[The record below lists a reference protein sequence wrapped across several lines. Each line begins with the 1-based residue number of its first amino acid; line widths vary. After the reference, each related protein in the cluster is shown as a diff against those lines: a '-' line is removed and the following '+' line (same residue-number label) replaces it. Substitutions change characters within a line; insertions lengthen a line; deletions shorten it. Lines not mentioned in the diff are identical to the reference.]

1 MTDERKPGKLYV
13 VATPIGN
20 LGDFSPR
27 AVETLEAVDFIAAE
41 DTRVGAKLLN
51 KFEIKK
57 PQISYFEHNR
67 RTKGEYIVE
76 RILGGESC
84 AIITDAGTPA
94 ISDPGTDLVD
104 LCARN
109 GIEVT
114 AVPGCSAV
122 VAALSISGMAC
133 GRFTFE
139 GFLSTTAKNRREHL
153 NEVKT
158 EKRTM
163 VFYEAPHKLLRTLQ
177 DMLDCWGDRPIALCR
192 EITKLHEECFRPTLS
207 GAVEHYTQNPP
218 RGEFVLVIGGCGE
231 QEEPKSQAD
240 LMAQVQALVEE
251 GLPLN
256 AAVKQVA
263 RANNAPKNA
272 LYQQAL
278 ERLKGPEGEE

>member
-1 MTDERKPGKLYV
+1 MSEQKTGKLYV

-27 AVETLEAVDFIAAE
+27 AIETLETVDFIAAE

-57 PQISYFEHNR
+57 PQVSYFEHNR
-67 RTKGEYIVE
+67 RTKGDYILG
-76 RILGGESC
+76 RILEGESC

-109 GIEVT
+109 GVEVV

-139 GFLSTTAKNRREHL
+139 GFLPVPKKERRAHL
-153 NEVKT
+153 EEVKG

-163 VFYEAPHKLLRTLQ
+163 VFYEAPHKLLRTLE
-177 DMLDCWGDRPIALCR
+177 DMLACWGDRRIALCR
-192 EITKLHEECFRPTLS
+192 EITKLHEECRRTTLS
-207 GAVEHYTQNPP
+207 QAVEHYTENPP
-218 RGEFVLVIGGCGE
+218 RGEFVLVIEGCTE
-231 QEEPKSQAD
+231 VEAPVEETD
-240 LMAQVQALVEE
+240 LLAEVQALVE
-251 GLPLN
+251 GGMPLMG
-256 AAVKQVA
+256 AVKQVA
-263 RANNAPKNA
+263 KAHNASKNK

-278 ERLKGPEGEE
+278 EQLK

>member
-1 MTDERKPGKLYV
+1 MSEHKPGKLYV

-27 AVETLEAVDFIAAE
+27 AIETLETVDFIAAE

-57 PQISYFEHNR
+57 PQVSYFEHNR
-67 RTKGEYIVE
+67 KTKGDYILS
-76 RILGGESC
+76 RILEGESC

-94 ISDPGTDLVD
+94 ISDPGVDLVD
-104 LCARN
+104 LCAQN
-109 GIEVT
+109 GVEVV

-139 GFLSTTAKNRREHL
+139 GFLPVPKKERRAHL
-153 NEVKT
+153 EEVKH

-163 VFYEAPHKLLRTLQ
+163 VFYEAPHKLERTLA
-177 DMLDCWGDRPIALCR
+177 DMLECWGDRPIALCR
-192 EITKLHEECFRPTLS
+192 EITKLHEECFRTTLS
-207 GAVEHYTQNPP
+207 AAVEHYAQHPP
-218 RGEFVLVIGGCGE
+218 RGEFVLVIGGCT
-231 QEEPKSQAD
+231 EEAPPVESAD
-240 LMAQVQALVEE
+240 LLAQVEALVT
-251 GLPLN
+251 GGMPLM

-263 RANNAPKNA
+263 KEHGASKNK
-272 LYQQAL
+272 LYQEAL
-278 ERLKGPEGEE
+278 EKLK

>member
-1 MTDERKPGKLYV
+1 MSEQKTGKLYV

-27 AVETLEAVDFIAAE
+27 AIETLETVDFIAAE

-57 PQISYFEHNR
+57 PQVSYFEHNR
-67 RTKGEYIVE
+67 RTKGDYILG
-76 RILGGESC
+76 RILEGESC

-109 GIEVT
+109 GVEVV

-139 GFLSTTAKNRREHL
+139 GFLPVPKKERRAHL
-153 NEVKT
+153 EEVKG

-163 VFYEAPHKLLRTLQ
+163 VFYEAPHKLLRTLE
-177 DMLDCWGDRPIALCR
+177 DMLACWGDRRIALCR
-192 EITKLHEECFRPTLS
+192 EITKLHEECRRTTLS
-207 GAVEHYTQNPP
+207 QAVAHYTENPP
-218 RGEFVLVIGGCGE
+218 RGEFVLVIEGCTE
-231 QEEPKSQAD
+231 TEAPVEETD
-240 LMAQVQALVEE
+240 LLAEVQALVE
-251 GLPLN
+251 GGMPLMG
-256 AAVKQVA
+256 AVKQVA
-263 RANNAPKNA
+263 KANGASKNK
-272 LYQQAL
+272 LYQEAL
-278 ERLKGPEGEE
+278 EKLK

>member
-1 MTDERKPGKLYV
+1 MSDVKPGKLYV

-27 AVETLEAVDFIAAE
+27 AIETLETVDFIAAE

-67 RTKGEYIVE
+67 RTKGDYILS
-76 RILGGESC
+76 RILEGESC

-94 ISDPGTDLVD
+94 ISDPGVDLVD
-104 LCARN
+104 LCAQS
-109 GIEVT
+109 GVEVV

-139 GFLSTTAKNRREHL
+139 GFLPVPKKERRAHL
-153 NEVKT
+153 EEVKT

-163 VFYEAPHKLLRTLQ
+163 VFYEAPHKLQRTLA
-177 DMLDCWGDRPIALCR
+177 DMLECWGDRKIALCR
-192 EITKLHEECFRPTLS
+192 EITKLHEECFRTTLS
-207 GAVEHYTQNPP
+207 EAVAHYEEHPP
-218 RGEFVLVIGGCGE
+218 RGEFVLVIEGCTQVE
-231 QEEPKSQAD
+231 APVEESD
-240 LMAQVQALVEE
+240 LLAQVQALVEE
-251 GLPLN
+251 GMPLM

-263 RANNAPKNA
+263 KANNASKNK
-272 LYQQAL
+272 LYQEAL
-278 ERLKGPEGEE
+278 DKLK

>member
-1 MTDERKPGKLYV
+1 MSEHKPGKLYV

-27 AVETLEAVDFIAAE
+27 AIETLETVDFIAAE

-57 PQISYFEHNR
+57 PQVSYFEHNR
-67 RTKGEYIVE
+67 KTKGDYILS
-76 RILGGESC
+76 RILAGESC

-94 ISDPGTDLVD
+94 ISDPGVDLVD

-109 GIEVT
+109 GVEVV

-139 GFLSTTAKNRREHL
+139 GFLPVPKKERRAHL
-153 NEVKT
+153 EEVKH

-163 VFYEAPHKLLRTLQ
+163 VFYEAPHKLERTLA
-177 DMLDCWGDRPIALCR
+177 DMLECWGDRPIALCR
-192 EITKLHEECFRPTLS
+192 EITKLHEECFRTTLS
-207 GAVEHYTQNPP
+207 AAVEHYAQHPP
-218 RGEFVLVIGGCGE
+218 RGEFVLVIGGCT
-231 QEEPKSQAD
+231 EEAPPVESAD
-240 LMAQVQALVEE
+240 LLAQVEALVT
-251 GLPLN
+251 GGMPLMT
-256 AAVKQVA
+256 AVKQVA
-263 RANNAPKNA
+263 KEHGASKNK
-272 LYQQAL
+272 LYQEAL
-278 ERLKGPEGEE
+278 EKLK

>member
-1 MTDERKPGKLYV
+1 MSEHKPGKLYV

-27 AVETLEAVDFIAAE
+27 AIETLETVDFIAAE

-57 PQISYFEHNR
+57 PQVSYFEHNR
-67 RTKGEYIVE
+67 KTKGDYILS
-76 RILGGESC
+76 RILAGESC

-94 ISDPGTDLVD
+94 ISDPGVDLVD
-104 LCARN
+104 LCAQN
-109 GIEVT
+109 GVEVV

-139 GFLSTTAKNRREHL
+139 GFLPVPKKERRAHL
-153 NEVKT
+153 EEVKH

-163 VFYEAPHKLLRTLQ
+163 VFYEAPHKLERTLA
-177 DMLDCWGDRPIALCR
+177 DMLECWGDRPIALCR
-192 EITKLHEECFRPTLS
+192 EITKLHEECFRTTLS
-207 GAVEHYTQNPP
+207 GAVEHYAQHPP
-218 RGEFVLVIGGCGE
+218 RGEFVLVIGGCT
-231 QEEPKSQAD
+231 EEAPPVESAD
-240 LMAQVQALVEE
+240 LLAQVEALVT
-251 GLPLN
+251 GGMPLM

-263 RANNAPKNA
+263 KEHGASKNK
-272 LYQQAL
+272 LYQEAL
-278 ERLKGPEGEE
+278 EKLK

>member
-1 MTDERKPGKLYV
+1 MTQTTTPGTLYV

-27 AVETLEAVDFIAAE
+27 AIETLEQVDFIAAE
-41 DTRVGAKLLN
+41 DTRVGAKLLH

-67 RTKGEYIVE
+67 KTKGDYIVE
-76 RILGGESC
+76 RLLAGESC

-94 ISDPGTDLVD
+94 ISDPGVDLVD
-104 LCARN
+104 LCHQNA
-109 GIEVT
+109 IPVV

-139 GFLSTTAKNRREHL
+139 GFLSTVNKERKAHL
-153 NEVKT
+153 NDVKN

-177 DMLDCWGDRPIALCR
+177 DMLDCWGERPCALCR
-192 EITKLHEECFRPTLS
+192 EITKLHEQCLRTTLS

-218 RGEFVLVIGGCGE
+218 RGEFVLVIGGAPEEEAAVDQAGLLE
-231 QEEPKSQAD
+231 QVRE
-240 LMAQVQALVEE
+240 LVED
-251 GLPLN
+251 GMPLMG
-256 AAVKQVA
+256 AVKQVA
-263 RANNAPKNA
+263 KANGASKNK
-272 LYQQAL
+272 LYQDAL
-278 ERLKGPEGEE
+278 EALK

>member
-1 MTDERKPGKLYV
+1 MSDVKPGKLYV

-27 AVETLEAVDFIAAE
+27 AIETLETVDFIAAE

-57 PQISYFEHNR
+57 PQVSYFEHNR
-67 RTKGEYIVE
+67 KTKGDYILS
-76 RILGGESC
+76 RILEGESC

-94 ISDPGTDLVD
+94 ISDPGVDLVD
-104 LCARN
+104 LCAN
-109 GIEVT
+109 AGVEVV

-139 GFLSTTAKNRREHL
+139 GFLPVPKKERRAHL
-153 NEVKT
+153 EEVKH

-163 VFYEAPHKLLRTLQ
+163 VFYEAPHKLERTLA
-177 DMLDCWGDRPIALCR
+177 DMLECWGDRPIALCR
-192 EITKLHEECFRPTLS
+192 EITKLHEECFRTTLS
-207 GAVEHYTQNPP
+207 GAVEHYAQHPP
-218 RGEFVLVIGGCGE
+218 RGEFVLVIGGCT
-231 QEEPKSQAD
+231 EEAPPVESAD
-240 LMAQVQALVEE
+240 LLAQVEALVTD
-251 GLPLN
+251 GMPLM

-263 RANNAPKNA
+263 KEHGASKNK
-272 LYQQAL
+272 LYQEAL
-278 ERLKGPEGEE
+278 EKLK